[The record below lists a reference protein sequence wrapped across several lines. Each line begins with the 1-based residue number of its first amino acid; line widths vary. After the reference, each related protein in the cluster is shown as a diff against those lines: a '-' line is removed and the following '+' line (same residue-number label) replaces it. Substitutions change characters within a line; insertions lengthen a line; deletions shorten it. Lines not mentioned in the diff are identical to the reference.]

1 MRWPK
6 LIGLGVL
13 LLIFV
18 GLVITEWE
26 NSQLPGHTKYRFN
39 LAIIVPDRGVTFVS
53 YDPSEKSILALP
65 FPTGM
70 TINSRTS
77 GEYSIASLYK
87 LGEYQGR
94 GGMFAR
100 QKIQGFMRVPIP
112 GYIVTTSKQQ
122 KIKSLIR
129 ISLLKIIFSLKKT
142 DTSLSR
148 IDATK
153 LLLSTNSYRYR
164 EVGESELIR
173 TGIVEKNTYHPE
185 RLQDY
190 IGTRLFDWGIG
201 NSNTSV
207 AIVNAS
213 GENGLGSDLADFLT
227 NLGLDVVM
235 VRSSPNDQTE
245 DKTVWQVNKSANVKE
260 LSYIFQNLFGFSDPK
275 VEDVSQEYRAV
286 VLIKVG
292 KDAKG
297 LF

>member
-1 MRWPK
+1 MRWAK
-6 LIGLGVL
+6 I
-13 LLIFV
+13 V
-18 GLVITEWE
+18 GLVILGLVILGIAAKEW
-26 NSQLPGHTKYRFN
+26 NKSQLPGHTKYRFN
-39 LAIIVPDRGVTFVS
+39 VAFIVPDRGVTFVS
-53 YDPSEKSILALP
+53 YDPAEKSILALP

-70 TINSRTS
+70 TINSRSS

-87 LGEYQGR
+87 LGSYQGS

-112 GYIVTTSKQQ
+112 GYVVSQSKQI
-122 KIKSLIR
+122 KIKSLIKL
-129 ISLLKIIFSLKKT
+129 SLLKIIFSLKKS

-148 IDATK
+148 FDAAM
-153 LLLSTNSYRYR
+153 LLVSTNTYRYR
-164 EVGESELIR
+164 EVGENELVR

-201 NSNTSV
+201 NSNITV

-213 GENGLGSDLADFLT
+213 GENGLGSDLADFLS

-235 VRSSPNDQTE
+235 VRSAPSNETQDN
-245 DKTVWQVNKSANVKE
+245 TVWQVDKNSNVEE
-260 LSYIFQNLFGFSDPK
+260 LSYIFQNLFGFSSPK
-275 VEDVSQEYRAV
+275 VEEVSPEYRSMV
-286 VLIKVG
+286 MIKVG
-292 KDAKG
+292 KDAKD